1 MDLSSHRKPNVRQ
14 ETLGFFH
21 LQPTNTGTSTMNTKY
36 KSSPRSYKP
45 SVVSRGVERGGRP
58 VGSVTLNCDFK
69 KSIWPERL
77 DVLFQ
82 LNFLR

>member
-1 MDLSSHRKPNVRQ
+1 
-14 ETLGFFH
+14 
-21 LQPTNTGTSTMNTKY
+21 MNTKY

-45 SVVSRGVERGGRP
+45 NVVSRGAERSGRP

-82 LNFLR
+82 LNFRR

>member
-1 MDLSSHRKPNVRQ
+1 
-14 ETLGFFH
+14 
-21 LQPTNTGTSTMNTKY
+21 MNTKH
-36 KSSPRSYKP
+36 KPSPRSYKP
-45 SVVSRGVERGGRP
+45 SVVSREAERSGRP

-82 LNFLR
+82 LNFRR